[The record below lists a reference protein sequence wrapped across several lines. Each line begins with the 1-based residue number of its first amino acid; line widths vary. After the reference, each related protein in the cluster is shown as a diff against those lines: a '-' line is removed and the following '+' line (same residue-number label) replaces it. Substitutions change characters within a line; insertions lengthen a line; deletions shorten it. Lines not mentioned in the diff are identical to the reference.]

1 MGQSLLKQQVVGML
15 GLVAFAICAASV
27 VKSSQVFPAADDD
40 RIINGWESGIDQ
52 APWEVSLQN
61 KGRIN
66 HFCGGTIIDKYWVLT
81 AAHCVNG
88 RNWRYIRI
96 TMGHQKL
103 SRAYYHR
110 NVDYIVK
117 APEYYVDQTTGIAHN
132 DMALIKMTR
141 PIPTFPAS
149 QSWPPV
155 QTIPLWTYKE
165 SVYKTHMAGYTIKF
179 ASWGSTDP
187 NNLGQYSDVL
197 MRGEATLLGEQD
209 CKNKMSLYNMPVG
222 DDAMCAVVNSPPKVS
237 QDICNGDSGAGMVY
251 YQPVEEG
258 SKYTRPFLIGVASG
272 GISCGGA
279 NAPIL
284 MAEVAEFYQW
294 IACKVW
300 GQCHAQ
306 Q

>member
-1 MGQSLLKQQVVGML
+1 MLREFGIHHKLESYIHLQFILKQ
-15 GLVAFAICAASV
+15 FE
-27 VKSSQVFPAADDD
+27 VFT
-40 RIINGWESGIDQ
+40 NYESLCFLL
-52 APWEVSLQN
+52 WSL
-61 KGRIN
+61 
-66 HFCGGTIIDKYWVLT
+66 
-81 AAHCVNG
+81 
-88 RNWRYIRI
+88 
-96 TMGHQKL
+96 
-103 SRAYYHR
+103 R

-209 CKNKMSLYNMPVG
+209 CKCDFNHPNNLYFLLARGASINDVYKNKGEGVRYVFT
-222 DDAMCAVVNSPPKVS
+222 DDVTVTM
-237 QDICNGDSGAGMVY
+237 
-251 YQPVEEG
+251 
-258 SKYTRPFLIGVASG
+258 
-272 GISCGGA
+272 
-279 NAPIL
+279 
-284 MAEVAEFYQW
+284 
-294 IACKVW
+294 
-300 GQCHAQ
+300 
-306 Q
+306 